1 SGVRL
6 GPYEIQSF
14 LSRGGMG
21 EVYRARDTRLNRAVA
36 IKILPKEA
44 CSDPN
49 RLSRFEGEARSASAL
64 NHQNIITIYD
74 IGMHDSGPF
83 IAMEFVEGKTLREI
97 LSSGALPFKTLIDIA
112 AQLSEGLASA
122 HEAGIV
128 HRDLKPENIIV
139 NKNGVVKILDFGL
152 AKLCEIGITAE
163 NASQF
168 ATAGPQTASGLIVGT
183 IGYMSPEQASGKSVD
198 FRSDQFSFATI
209 LYEMAA
215 GRSPFLRATAAETLT
230 AIIREDAEPM
240 ELFNPNLPPSFL
252 WLVRRCLSK
261 EPAAR
266 YASTRDLARD
276 LRDLKEHLAAPGA
289 RSSQSAT
296 SIAAQPHKKRYV
308 PIAIMVL
315 VLISLLIGSF
325 WFIKSRRP
333 ATSSDA
339 VLAPSIAVL
348 PFTAF
353 GKQMQEE
360 YFSDGMTEALI
371 TELAKIPG
379 MQVIAR
385 NSVFQYKGQ
394 NVNVPQVGKELAV
407 NYVLEGSV
415 QRSGN
420 RIRVHAQLINVRTG
434 YHLWAERYD
443 RSTAD
448 VFAVQ
453 DDISEK
459 IASALRLTLTKAAPK
474 RPTKNLQ
481 AYDYYLQGKYFSN
494 MRYEDDVNQAI
505 PLLEKAIA
513 LDPQFA
519 LAHA

>member
-1 SGVRL
+1 MRFSSGVRL

-198 FRSDQFSFATI
+198 F
-209 LYEMAA
+209 
-215 GRSPFLRATAAETLT
+215 
-230 AIIREDAEPM
+230 
-240 ELFNPNLPPSFL
+240 
-252 WLVRRCLSK
+252 
-261 EPAAR
+261 
-266 YASTRDLARD
+266 
-276 LRDLKEHLAAPGA
+276 
-289 RSSQSAT
+289 
-296 SIAAQPHKKRYV
+296 
-308 PIAIMVL
+308 
-315 VLISLLIGSF
+315 
-325 WFIKSRRP
+325 
-333 ATSSDA
+333 
-339 VLAPSIAVL
+339 
-348 PFTAF
+348 
-353 GKQMQEE
+353 
-360 YFSDGMTEALI
+360 
-371 TELAKIPG
+371 
-379 MQVIAR
+379 
-385 NSVFQYKGQ
+385 
-394 NVNVPQVGKELAV
+394 
-407 NYVLEGSV
+407 
-415 QRSGN
+415 
-420 RIRVHAQLINVRTG
+420 
-434 YHLWAERYD
+434 
-443 RSTAD
+443 
-448 VFAVQ
+448 
-453 DDISEK
+453 
-459 IASALRLTLTKAAPK
+459 
-474 RPTKNLQ
+474 
-481 AYDYYLQGKYFSN
+481 
-494 MRYEDDVNQAI
+494 
-505 PLLEKAIA
+505 
-513 LDPQFA
+513 
-519 LAHA
+519 